1 MNLIIKLISPHKNRE
16 RHVNIVLAVCF
27 SILIH
32 ILCLAYDPQPS
43 RATKSTESQPFT
55 VQLTHVLEKGH
66 SPAHAQHSPT
76 KKIASTSSM
85 TQTKAP
91 QTQNIAPLNH
101 YSDYVSMHDVDIR
114 ALPITNIDV
123 SMLPEALHEN
133 PLQQSLPIQL
143 RLYIDEFGRVTHI
156 APISIVLA
164 QDKMLE
170 EALEDLLFEIRFTP
184 AKKNRLDTK
193 SYQDIAFDFKPSY

>member
-1 MNLIIKLISPHKNRE
+1 
-16 RHVNIVLAVCF
+16 
-27 SILIH
+27 
-32 ILCLAYDPQPS
+32 LAYHPQPS
-43 RATKSTESQPFT
+43 RATKSTESQSFT
-55 VQLTHVLEKGH
+55 VQLTHGREKLH
-66 SPAHAQHSPT
+66 SPSLAQNT
-76 KKIASTSSM
+76 TIKKTSSPSST

-91 QTQNIAPLNH
+91 QTHTIAPLNH
-101 YSDYVSMHDVDIR
+101 YSDYVSAQEVDMQ
-114 ALPITNIDV
+114 ALPITNIDM
-123 SMLPEALHEN
+123 SMLPEALHEH

-156 APISIVLA
+156 TPISIVLA

-193 SYQDIAFDFKPSY
+193 SYQDVAFDFKPNY